1 MSFSRV
7 TSRSRVLGLITR
19 MHPVDFESMLPS
31 LCVQIHLKLDI
42 FNRRPSKDA
51 ALEKFKLAMSSPITP
66 SSSRLSHSTN
76 DEMWTPSAML
86 ALEESIEIQ
95 DFRPTRGNVQDP
107 IQVFNA
113 CIDSLVDA
121 VQKPRITYL
130 ESQVDCWEKC
140 SFTEKSEFVQK
151 AGEACQLVC
160 DVIAE
165 MVKRYSKQS

>member
-1 MSFSRV
+1 
-7 TSRSRVLGLITR
+7 
-19 MHPVDFESMLPS
+19 MLPS

-76 DEMWTPSAML
+76 DEMWTPSAVL
-86 ALEESIEIQ
+86 ALDESIEIQ

-113 CIDSLVDA
+113 CIDSLADA
-121 VQKPRITYL
+121 ILKPRITHL

-151 AGEACQLVC
+151 AGEAC
-160 DVIAE
+160 
-165 MVKRYSKQS
+165 